1 MSLNHDYY
9 GDEFL
14 QDLYESAL
22 LALGGQRLLDDA
34 HEQAAAFAD
43 ERYPWD
49 GQGEEPPSRTTAY
62 LAVLRRRVEIAR
74 SGLPPRR
81 PGDHHTQPWDEI

>member
-1 MSLNHDYY
+1 MSWDPDYY
-9 GDEFL
+9 GYEFL

-34 HEQAAAFAD
+34 HEQAVAYAD

-49 GQGEEPPSRTTAY
+49 GQGDEPPSRTAAY

-81 PGDHHTQPWDEI
+81 PGEHRRQPWDEI